1 MEYNQKKIGNKIK
14 KRRNELGISQKELAK
29 KTNISPAIMSQHENG
44 DVAISLSKLIE
55 IANILDLTPNY
66 LLDFKEKSEVN
77 NSMSINSIIDKIVKL
92 KRNTRVNLETNV
104 DKVENLFI
112 PLLKNCIEDIVIL
125 DIDGKTYYETYKYRE
140 NLLNSKIHKI
150 DLLSYN
156 SLAFNPFHYVNS
168 ENFECNVKMI
178 LELYLGEKLTE
189 KKEKFLFDIISS
201 LFFDNYKLD
210 FHFKLTFPMIY
221 EYIISLGEIKDKEK
235 NDLKNEILKDFELF
249 SDENIRRNTVKNDFE
264 LNREKNQKDLKG
276 YISNTYYFIVK
287 EENFEKLAPLIRI
300 FFNFV
305 ILENTKEMDILFK
318 RITTNKII
326 IIYDKFNKL
335 GKQAMLEQAT
345 GYIMGYGIN
354 CVFVAN
360 IDELEKIYGERNGIL
375 SNSNVMKISKK
386 KIDYIYLKH
395 TNNFLKNSILV
406 KETAFIDEGT
416 VLLGEEG
423 QKELELIDKF

>member
-44 DVAISLSKLIE
+44 DVAISLSKLME
-55 IANILDLTPNY
+55 IANVLDTTPNY

-77 NSMSINSIIDKIVKL
+77 NSMSTNSIIDKIVKL

-178 LELYLGEKLTE
+178 LELYLGEKFTE

-221 EYIISLGEIKDKEK
+221 DYIISLGEIKNKEK

-305 ILENTKEMDILFK
+305 ILENTKEMDFLIK
-318 RITTNKII
+318 GIPNNKLIM
-326 IIYDKFNKL
+326 IYDKFDKL
-335 GKQAMLEQAT
+335 GKQAMLEKAT

-360 IDELEKIYGERNGIL
+360 IDELKKIYGERNGIL
-375 SNSNVMKISKK
+375 SNSNVIKISKK

-395 TNNFLKNSILV
+395 IDNFFKNSVLV

-423 QKELELIDKF
+423 QKELELIDKV

>member
-44 DVAISLSKLIE
+44 DVAISLSKLME
-55 IANILDLTPNY
+55 IANVLDTTPNY

-77 NSMSINSIIDKIVKL
+77 NSMSRNSIIDKIVKL

-156 SLAFNPFHYVNS
+156 SLAFNPFYYVNS
-168 ENFECNVKMI
+168 ENFECNVKII

-189 KKEKFLFDIISS
+189 KKEKFLFDIISI

-210 FHFKLTFPMIY
+210 YHFKLTFPMIY
-221 EYIISLGEIKDKEK
+221 DYIISLGEIKDKEK
-235 NDLKNEILKDFELF
+235 NALKNEILKDFELF

-264 LNREKNQKDLKG
+264 LDKEKNQKDIKG

-287 EENFEKLAPLIRI
+287 EKDFEKLAPLIRI
-300 FFNFV
+300 FFNFA
-305 ILENTKEMDILFK
+305 ILENTKEMEFSKDM
-318 RITTNKII
+318 TSNKLIM
-326 IIYDKFNKL
+326 IYDKFDKL
-335 GKQAMLEQAT
+335 GKQTMLERAI
-345 GYIMGYGIN
+345 GFINGFGIN
-354 CVFVAN
+354 CVFIAN
-360 IDELEKIYGERNGIL
+360 IDELKKIYGEKNGIL
-375 SNSNVMKISKK
+375 LNSNVMKISKK

-395 TNNFLKNSILV
+395 IDNFIKNSVLV

-423 QKELELIDKF
+423 QKELELIDKL

>member
-55 IANILDLTPNY
+55 IANILDTTPNY

-77 NSMSINSIIDKIVKL
+77 NSMNINSIIDKIVKL

-221 EYIISLGEIKDKEK
+221 DYIINLGEIKDKEK
-235 NDLKNEILKDFELF
+235 NNLKNEILKDFELF

-264 LNREKNQKDLKG
+264 LNREKNQKDIKG

-305 ILENTKEMDILFK
+305 ILENTKEMDFLIK
-318 RITTNKII
+318 GIPNNKLIM
-326 IIYDKFNKL
+326 IYDKFDKL

-375 SNSNVMKISKK
+375 SNSNVIKISKK

-423 QKELELIDKF
+423 QKELELIDKL

>member
-1 MEYNQKKIGNKIK
+1 MENEKNINFNEYSKK
-14 KRRNELGISQKELAK
+14 QKEQQKYTETVFQVLK
-29 KTNISPAIMSQHENG
+29 DGMNKLKNEKDRVQFEYVGGTDIQSQEMIYNNNITNFRLYDKEGN
-44 DVAISLSKLIE
+44 L
-55 IANILDLTPNY
+55 Y
-66 LLDFKEKSEVN
+66 LNDTK
-77 NSMSINSIIDKIVKL
+77 IDKIVKL

-168 ENFECNVKMI
+168 ENFECSVKMI

-221 EYIISLGEIKDKEK
+221 DYLISLGEIKDKEK
-235 NDLKNEILKDFELF
+235 NALKNEILKDFELF

-264 LNREKNQKDLKG
+264 LNREKNQKDIKG

-305 ILENTKEMDILFK
+305 ILENTKEMDFLIK
-318 RITTNKII
+318 GIPNNKLIM
-326 IIYDKFNKL
+326 IYDKFDKL
-335 GKQAMLEQAT
+335 GKQAMLEKAT

-360 IDELEKIYGERNGIL
+360 IDELKKIYGERNGIL
-375 SNSNVMKISKK
+375 SNSNVIKISKK

-406 KETAFIDEGT
+406 KETALIDNGT

-423 QKELELIDKF
+423 QKELELIDKL

>member
-14 KRRNELGISQKELAK
+14 KRRIELGISQKELAK
-29 KTNISPAIMSQHENG
+29 RTNISPAIMSQHENG

-55 IANILDLTPNY
+55 IANVLVTTPNY

-77 NSMSINSIIDKIVKL
+77 NSMSTNSIIDKIVKL
-92 KRNTRVNLETNV
+92 KRNARVNFETGV

-168 ENFECNVKMI
+168 ENFETNVKII

-189 KKEKFLFDIISS
+189 KKENFLFDIISS

-221 EYIISLGEIKDKEK
+221 DYIISLGEIKDKEK
-235 NDLKNEILKDFELF
+235 NDLKDEILKDFELF

-305 ILENTKEMDILFK
+305 ILENTKEMDFLIK
-318 RITTNKII
+318 GIPNNKLIM
-326 IIYDKFNKL
+326 IYDKFDKL
-335 GKQAMLEQAT
+335 GKQAMLEKAT

-360 IDELEKIYGERNGIL
+360 IDELKKIYGERNGIL
-375 SNSNVMKISKK
+375 SNSNVIKISKK

-406 KETAFIDEGT
+406 KETAFIDNGT

-423 QKELELIDKF
+423 QKELELIDKL

>member
-14 KRRNELGISQKELAK
+14 KRRIELGISQKELAK
-29 KTNISPAIMSQHENG
+29 RTNISPAIMSQHENG

-55 IANILDLTPNY
+55 IANVLDTTPNY

-77 NSMSINSIIDKIVKL
+77 NSMSTNSIIDKIVKL
-92 KRNTRVNLETNV
+92 KRNTRVNFETGV

-168 ENFECNVKMI
+168 ENFETNVKII

-189 KKEKFLFDIISS
+189 KKENFLFDIISS

-221 EYIISLGEIKDKEK
+221 DYIISLGEIKDKEK

-287 EENFEKLAPLIRI
+287 EEDFEKLAPLIRI

-305 ILENTKEMDILFK
+305 ILENTKEMDILLK
-318 RITTNKII
+318 GLITNKII
-326 IIYDKFNKL
+326 VVYDKFDKL
-335 GKQAMLEQAT
+335 GKQAMLEKAT

-354 CVFVAN
+354 CVFIAN
-360 IDELEKIYGERNGIL
+360 IDELKKIYGERNGIL
-375 SNSNVMKISKK
+375 SNSNIIKISKK
-386 KIDYIYLKH
+386 KIDYIFLKH
-395 TNNFLKNSILV
+395 TNNFLKNSVLI

-423 QKELELIDKF
+423 QKELELIDKV

>member
-44 DVAISLSKLIE
+44 DVAISLSKLME
-55 IANILDLTPNY
+55 IANVLDTTPNY

-77 NSMSINSIIDKIVKL
+77 NSMSTNSIIDKIVKL

-168 ENFECNVKMI
+168 ENFECSVKMI
-178 LELYLGEKLTE
+178 LELYLGEKFTE

-221 EYIISLGEIKDKEK
+221 DYIISLGEIKDKEK

-264 LNREKNQKDLKG
+264 LNREKNQKDIKG

-305 ILENTKEMDILFK
+305 ILENTKEMDFLIK
-318 RITTNKII
+318 GIPNNKLIM
-326 IIYDKFNKL
+326 IYDKFDKL
-335 GKQAMLEQAT
+335 GKQAMLEKAT

-360 IDELEKIYGERNGIL
+360 IDELKKIYGERNGIL
-375 SNSNVMKISKK
+375 SNSNVIKISKK

-395 TNNFLKNSILV
+395 IDNFFKNSVLV
-406 KETAFIDEGT
+406 KETAFIDEGN

-423 QKELELIDKF
+423 QKELELIDKL

>member
-1 MEYNQKKIGNKIK
+1 MKKYL
-14 KRRNELGISQKELAK
+14 EDEF
-29 KTNISPAIMSQHENG
+29 EN
-44 DVAISLSKLIE
+44 V
-55 IANILDLTPNY
+55 LDTTPNY

-156 SLAFNPFHYVNS
+156 SLAFNPFYYVNS

-210 FHFKLTFPMIY
+210 FD
-221 EYIISLGEIKDKEK
+221 YIISLGEIKDKEK

-264 LNREKNQKDLKG
+264 LNREKNQKDLKD

-287 EENFEKLAPLIRI
+287 EEDFEKLAPLIRI

-305 ILENTKEMDILFK
+305 ILENTKEMDILLK

-326 IIYDKFNKL
+326 IIYDKFDKL
-335 GKQAMLEQAT
+335 EKQAMLEQAT

-395 TNNFLKNSILV
+395 IDNFFKNSVLV
-406 KETAFIDEGT
+406 KETAFIDKGT

-423 QKELELIDKF
+423 QKELELIDKL

>member
-14 KRRNELGISQKELAK
+14 KRRNELGLSQKELAK
-29 KTNISPAIMSQHENG
+29 KINISPAIMSQHENG

-55 IANILDLTPNY
+55 IANVLDTTPNY
-66 LLDFKEKSEVN
+66 LLDFKEKSEAN
-77 NSMSINSIIDKIVKL
+77 NSMSTNSIIDKIVKL

-326 IIYDKFNKL
+326 IIYDKFDKL
-335 GKQAMLEQAT
+335 EKQAMLEQAT

-375 SNSNVMKISKK
+375 SNSNVIKISKK

-395 TNNFLKNSILV
+395 IDNFFKNSVLV